1 MTNGDCCTPGE
12 KTLSRL
18 NLDCTVS
25 HTRCWLKK
33 TREIFFFLK
42 FFLTLVF
49 VLILPDCSQSDLS
62 RVVDL
67 GHVADAGHELAA
79 AAKSHVTVVR
89 GANKPAADAHVQT
102 ADDHDASGDRGEE
115 DKLEQQQQVYYY
127 SLSGNF
133 SCPNIFF
140 CLLARFGAVHK

>member
-1 MTNGDCCTPGE
+1 MKMTNADYCTTGE
-12 KTLSRL
+12 KTLSTL
-18 NLDCTVS
+18 NLDYTVAAKS
-25 HTRCWLKK
+25 LWCWLKK
-33 TREIFFFLK
+33 KREIFFFLK

-49 VLILPDCSQSDLS
+49 ILILPDCRQPDLS
-62 RVVDL
+62 RVIDL
-67 GHVADAGHELAA
+67 WHVADAGHELAA

-115 DKLEQQQQVYYY
+115 DELEQQQQVYY

-133 SCPNIFF
+133 SRPNFF
-140 CLLARFGAVHK
+140 FVCWPG

>member
-1 MTNGDCCTPGE
+1 MLIEE
-12 KTLSRL
+12 KTG
-18 NLDCTVS
+18 N
-25 HTRCWLKK
+25 
-33 TREIFFFLK
+33 FL
-42 FFLTLVF
+42 FSQIFLTLVLF
-49 VLILPDCSQSDLS
+49 LILPDCSQSDLS

-115 DKLEQQQQVYYY
+115 DELEQQQQVYYY

-133 SCPNIFF
+133 NWTNICF
-140 CLLARFGAVHK
+140 CVGPVRLSL

>member
-1 MTNGDCCTPGE
+1 M
-12 KTLSRL
+12 
-18 NLDCTVS
+18 
-25 HTRCWLKK
+25 
-33 TREIFFFLK
+33 
-42 FFLTLVF
+42 TLVLF
-49 VLILPDCSQSDLS
+49 LILPDCRQSDLS

-115 DKLEQQQQVYYY
+115 DELEQQQQVYYY

-133 SCPNIFF
+133 NWTNICF
-140 CLLARFGAVHK
+140 CVGPVRLSL